1 MSKKSNIAKEGRTTA
16 IISYLTIVGCLIAI
30 TMNMEPKNT
39 FARFHI
45 RQAFGIHIL
54 YHALAIAFSNLGL
67 VWIPVGLFFLYLLL
81 WGFGFINAMNEQ
93 IKLLPVLGEYFQKWF
108 TFIS

>member
-1 MSKKSNIAKEGRTTA
+1 MDKAAKNGKTVA
-16 IISYLTIVGCLIAI
+16 IIAYFTIIGCLIAI

-45 RQAFGIHIL
+45 RQAFGIHLL
-54 YHALAIAFSNLGL
+54 YHGLAIALSMLGFIWVSL
-67 VWIPVGLFFLYLLL
+67 ALFFFYLLI
-81 WGFGFINAMNEQ
+81 WGFGFINALNE
-93 IKLLPVLGEYFQKWF
+93 KSKPLPVLGDYFQKWF

>member
-1 MSKKSNIAKEGRTTA
+1 MSKPQSGKTA
-16 IISYLTIVGCLIAI
+16 AIVSYLTIVGCLIAI

-54 YHALAIAFSNLGL
+54 FHALAILLTYTGL
-67 VWIPVGLFFLYLLL
+67 AYLSIPIYLFYLVI
-81 WGFGFINAMNEQ
+81 WFFGFLQVLNETT
-93 IKLLPVLGEYFQKWF
+93 KPLPVLGKYFQQWF

>member
-1 MSKKSNIAKEGRTTA
+1 MGEAETGKTTA
-16 IISYLTIVGCLIAI
+16 IVAYITIVGCLIAL
-30 TMNMEPKNT
+30 TMNLEPKNA

-54 YHALAIAFSNLGL
+54 FHALAIILTYTGIVYLALPIYILYFVL
-67 VWIPVGLFFLYLLL
+67 WI
-81 WGFGFINAMNEQ
+81 FGFLQALNG
-93 IKLLPVLGEYFQKWF
+93 KTKPLPVLGAYFQKWF

>member
-1 MSKKSNIAKEGRTTA
+1 MSGVKEGKSAA
-16 IISYLTIVGCLIAI
+16 IVAYITIVGCLIAL
-30 TMNMEPKNT
+30 TMNLEPKNT

-54 YHALAIAFSNLGL
+54 FHALAIILTYTGIVYLAFPIYILYFVL
-67 VWIPVGLFFLYLLL
+67 WI
-81 WGFGFINAMNEQ
+81 FGFLQALNG
-93 IKLLPVLGEYFQKWF
+93 KTKPLPVLGAYFQKWF

>member
-1 MSKKSNIAKEGRTTA
+1 MTTEKEGRTTA
-16 IISYLTIVGCLIAI
+16 SIAYLTIVGSLIAI

-45 RQAFGIHIL
+45 RQAFGIHLL
-54 YHALAIAFSNLGL
+54 YHGLAIVLTFAGIVQASFWLFITYIVAALYGL
-67 VWIPVGLFFLYLLL
+67 LSALNQKKQSIPVIGT
-81 WGFGFINAMNEQ
+81 
-93 IKLLPVLGEYFQKWF
+93 YFQKWF

>member
-1 MSKKSNIAKEGRTTA
+1 MDTVKEGKTTA
-16 IISYLTIVGCLIAI
+16 IIAYLTIIGALIAI

-45 RQAFGIHIL
+45 RQAFGLHL
-54 YHALAIAFSNLGL
+54 LFHAFAIFTSVWYSEYALLGL
-67 VWIPVGLFFLYLLL
+67 YLCYFILWIY
-81 WGFGFINAMNEQ
+81 GFIG
-93 IKLLPVLGEYFQKWF
+93 VLNDKKQMVPAIGPYFQKWF

>member
-1 MSKKSNIAKEGRTTA
+1 MTTEKEGRTTA
-16 IISYLTIVGCLIAI
+16 SVAYLTIVGSLIAL

-45 RQAFGIHIL
+45 RQAFGIHLL
-54 YHALAIAFSNLGL
+54 YHGLAIVLTFAGIVQVSFWLFIAYIILALYGMLGAL
-67 VWIPVGLFFLYLLL
+67 NQQRQSIPVIG
-81 WGFGFINAMNEQ
+81 
-93 IKLLPVLGEYFQKWF
+93 PYFQKWF

>member
-1 MSKKSNIAKEGRTTA
+1 MSNSTPGKTTA
-16 IISYLTIVGCLIAI
+16 IVAYITIVGCLIAI
-30 TMNMEPKNT
+30 TMNIEPRNA

-54 YHALAIAFSNLGL
+54 FHALAILLTYTGL
-67 VWIPVGLFFLYLLL
+67 AYLSIPIYIFYLVIWVYGFLQVL
-81 WGFGFINAMNEQ
+81 N
-93 IKLLPVLGEYFQKWF
+93 KTTKPLPVVGKYFQQWF